1 MANLPKG
8 ALRSVKKA
16 LKAQGATPR
25 KQVVGSYG
33 SKQVQETGERPTRTR
48 SYNIR
53 VHDLVEYRPY
63 DHSHILMDWQVGQV
77 VAIGQVS
84 HVTTGYRNGVT
95 EETYKIL
102 GPDGLGIQEIL
113 GRNVRMISRPEGA

>member
-8 ALRSVKKA
+8 ALRSVRKA
-16 LKAQGATPR
+16 MKAQGGPQ
-25 KQVVGSYG
+25 KQVKADYGAKTIHEVG
-33 SKQVQETGERPTRTR
+33 QRPTRTR

-63 DHSHILMDWQVGQV
+63 DHSHVLMDWQVGQV
-77 VAIGQVS
+77 VGINVGINQTPTYSGVS
-84 HVTTGYRNGVT
+84 EVTYR
-95 EETYKIL
+95 IL
-102 GPDGLGIQEIL
+102 GPDGVGIQEIL

>member
-1 MANLPKG
+1 MANLPRG
-8 ALRSVKKA
+8 ALRGVRKA
-16 LKAQGATPR
+16 MRAQGITP
-25 KQVVGSYG
+25 KKEVKEGYA
-33 SKQVQETGERPTRTR
+33 SKSVQQTGDKPTRVR

-53 VHDLVEYRPY
+53 VHDLVGYRPY

-77 VAIGQVS
+77 VGINQTPARSGVS
-84 HVTTGYRNGVT
+84 ETTYR
-95 EETYKIL
+95 IL

>member
-8 ALRSVKKA
+8 ALRNVRKA
-16 LKAQGATPR
+16 MKAQGGPQ
-25 KQVVGSYG
+25 KQVRGEYG
-33 SKQVQETGERPTRTR
+33 AKQVQATGIRPTRTR

-63 DHSHILMDWQVGQV
+63 DHGHILMDWQVGQV
-77 VAIGQVS
+77 VGINQTPTYS
-84 HVTTGYRNGVT
+84 GVT
-95 EETYKIL
+95 EVTYRIL
-102 GPDGLGIQEIL
+102 GPDGIGIQEIL

>member
-77 VAIGQVS
+77 VGINQTPARSGVS
-84 HVTTGYRNGVT
+84 ETTYR
-95 EETYKIL
+95 IL
-102 GPDGLGIQEIL
+102 GPDGLGIQEIA